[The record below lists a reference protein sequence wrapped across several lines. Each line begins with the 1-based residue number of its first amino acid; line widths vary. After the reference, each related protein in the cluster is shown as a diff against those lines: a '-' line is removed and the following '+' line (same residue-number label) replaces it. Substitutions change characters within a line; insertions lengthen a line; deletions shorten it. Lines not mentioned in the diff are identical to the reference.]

1 MWPDVNFLALFP
13 WQPDKVV
20 CELCFDEN
28 GSLIDKL
35 NLDKESQIYPI
46 ANHSTG
52 PTWVK
57 WLLYAET
64 WDTVPMALS
73 QEMPAPEEPEVVRP
87 EQSLTC
93 FSSCAWAV
101 LPCEEFQWRGALDGA
116 VPANCCPRPISARV
130 NRCHYSLVSLNVLNV
145 FVTLRRPEVAAD
157 SMISTIDSWLK
168 KKLLIR

>member
-1 MWPDVNFLALFP
+1 MWPDINFLALFP

-20 CELCFDEN
+20 CELCFDES

-64 WDTVPMALS
+64 WDTMPMALS
-73 QEMPAPEEPEVVRP
+73 QEMPAPEEPEVLGQSSLSPVSHLAPGLFCPVRSSSDEEHLMVLCQQTVAPVLYPP
-87 EQSLTC
+87 EWTDAIIVLWAWMFWM
-93 FSSCAWAV
+93 FS
-101 LPCEEFQWRGALDGA
+101 
-116 VPANCCPRPISARV
+116 
-130 NRCHYSLVSLNVLNV
+130 
-145 FVTLRRPEVAAD
+145 
-157 SMISTIDSWLK
+157 
-168 KKLLIR
+168 